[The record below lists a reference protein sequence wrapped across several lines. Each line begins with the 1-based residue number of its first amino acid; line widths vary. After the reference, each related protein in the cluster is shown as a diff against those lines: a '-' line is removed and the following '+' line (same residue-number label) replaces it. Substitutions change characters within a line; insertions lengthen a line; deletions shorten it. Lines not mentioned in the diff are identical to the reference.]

1 MTDTWQEHVEL
12 KERAELMELLSQI
25 SRVALEEDDLE
36 QVLEKVVTFL
46 RERMPVTIASV
57 ALLDETGRRFETEV
71 SAGELL
77 SNLTA
82 RDAGWPISEGVA
94 GRCVREGKPQLVTDV
109 HGDPDYLAGN
119 PDVRSE
125 YITPLRFRGQV
136 FGVLNL
142 ESSHHNAFSPWICSI
157 FDRVAGQVAGAIHLA
172 RLNRRLEA
180 MNRELARLTRLDDLT
195 GLANRRRFDE
205 ALAEEW
211 RRAARA
217 RGWVSLAI
225 ADIDAFKQFNDAL
238 GHLAGDACL
247 EAIGVLISGQARRAG
262 ELAAR
267 LGGEEFALLLPGVPP
282 DEATALGERLRAEVQ
297 RLGHIHP
304 ASPVARVVTVSVG
317 VASLAADPSADA
329 RQLVLFADG
338 ALYEAKRT
346 GRNRVVTGGREG

>member
-1 MTDTWQEHVEL
+1 MRPGGDEYVEL
-12 KERAELMELLSQI
+12 KERAELMELLSQV

-36 QVLEKVVTFL
+36 QVLEKVVNFL
-46 RERMPVTIASV
+46 RERLPVTIASV
-57 ALLDETGRRFETEV
+57 AILDEAGSRFETEV
-71 SAGELL
+71 SAGHLL
-77 SNLTA
+77 ANLTT
-82 RDAGWPISEGVA
+82 REGGWPIDDGVA
-94 GRCVREGKPQLVTDV
+94 GRCVRLGVPQLVTDV
-109 HGDPDYLAGN
+109 ESDPDYLIGN
-119 PDVRSE
+119 PEVKSE
-125 YITPLRFRGQV
+125 YITPLRFRGQI

-142 ESSHHNAFSPWICSI
+142 ESSRANAFSSSFCAI
-157 FDRVAGQVAGAIHLA
+157 FDRVADQVAGAIHLA

-180 MNRELARLTRLDDLT
+180 VNRELSRLTRLDDLT

-247 EAIGVLISGQARRAG
+247 EAIGLLIAGQARRAG

-267 LGGEEFALLLPGVPP
+267 LGGEEFALLLPGVSPE
-282 DEATALGERLRAEVQ
+282 EASLLGERLRAEVQ
-297 RLGHIHP
+297 RLGHTHP

-317 VASLAADPSADA
+317 VATLAAEPVADA
-329 RQLVLFADG
+329 RQLVLYADS
-338 ALYEAKRT
+338 ALYEAKRS
-346 GRNRVVTGGREG
+346 GRNRVVTRNVGD